1 MNNKETEKYVG
12 YPQMTIVEAMRK
24 IDITGSG
31 ILFIVGE
38 YGQLMGTLT
47 DGDIRRWLIKTGD
60 LNITVSDIMQN
71 NPFFLSDV
79 DRAHALE
86 KMIEKRLRALPIVNE
101 QRQITDIIFNTYNV
115 NEGICGIS
123 QALRNVPVVI
133 MAGGKGTRLLPYTHV
148 LPKPLI
154 PIGDK
159 PILEMIIDQFCKY
172 GCEKFFLILN
182 YKKNMIKA
190 YFNELEHDYQIE
202 YIEEKEPLGTGG
214 GLSLLKDK
222 LRGTFILSN
231 CDILIR
237 DDFSS
242 MLDFHKN
249 SGNKISMIC
258 SLKNFKIPYGIVHMG
273 PHGAV
278 ESMEEKPTVS
288 FFTNTGVYFIES
300 EILEEIPNDTFM
312 GFPEI
317 IDRHRK
323 HGKQVGVYPISESAW
338 LDMGQA
344 EELEKMKKNFEG
356 I

>member
-1 MNNKETEKYVG
+1 MEYKEIEKYIG
-12 YPQMTIVEAMRK
+12 YPEMMIVEAMQK
-24 IDITGSG
+24 IDRTGSG
-31 ILFIVGE
+31 ILFLVDKKGHLI
-38 YGQLMGTLT
+38 GTLT

-60 LNITVSDIMQN
+60 LKVMISNIMQN
-71 NPFFLSDV
+71 DPVFLFDA
-79 DRAHALE
+79 DRVLAME
-86 KMIEKRLRALPIVNE
+86 KMIENRVRALPIVNQE
-101 QRQITDIIFNTYNV
+101 HQIIDIMFNTYNESEDGGV
-115 NEGICGIS
+115 IS
-123 QALRNVPVVI
+123 HALKNISVVI

-323 HGKQVGVYPISESAW
+323 HGNQVGVYPISESAW